1 MMTAIPL
8 PTPESTLAVSVA
20 VSCMLAVSVGIGIYF
35 FRRAKNFDE
44 WMVGHGDIGPI
55 VTGLA
60 LTATWLSGWAIF
72 GNAGLG
78 YTYGWSGSWL
88 IGTANLMGLSL
99 CVVLGYRM
107 RRYAALGA
115 RTVPEV
121 VRIRF
126 DSRLLQALAGLT
138 MMILLIVYSV
148 GQYKAMASVWRLTTG
163 TDWLWSLALTAVLC
177 GVYLALGGYAGTQ
190 FSLALQG
197 GIFMVVGWIFGIASI
212 FWAGGPAKIAE
223 AIATSNFV
231 KPGGAATPVSL
242 AGYTAPISPAFP
254 GYDWIGVTA
263 SLFMFLFMAT
273 GFPHNIVRFLG
284 LRKTTKREYTLL
296 MVIVALNCV
305 TPLMVGAM
313 GFAARAVWGSD
324 LMTLAPV
331 YGDAAA
337 TLVSMALG
345 GPVGGAVFSMAVFA
359 AAVSTLAGMVMIMA
373 TNVARDLIY
382 NLVPKASPRALL
394 LTSRLLIIPFLAI
407 PLWWTYTSPPPILSE
422 FMSGSA
428 VAQAGIFFFVVAVSM
443 YWKRATKVGAIA
455 TIIYGMAVALL
466 HPSVYGKFV
475 PPFNHWGIWALTLIF
490 GCGAIYVGLSLL
502 TKPAPEERLA
512 KLFTKQS

>member
-1 MMTAIPL
+1 
-8 PTPESTLAVSVA
+8 
-20 VSCMLAVSVGIGIYF
+20 
-35 FRRAKNFDE
+35 
-44 WMVGHGDIGPI
+44 
-55 VTGLA
+55 
-60 LTATWLSGWAIF
+60 
-72 GNAGLG
+72 
-78 YTYGWSGSWL
+78 
-88 IGTANLMGLSL
+88 
-99 CVVLGYRM
+99 
-107 RRYAALGA
+107 
-115 RTVPEV
+115 
-121 VRIRF
+121 
-126 DSRLLQALAGLT
+126 
-138 MMILLIVYSV
+138 
-148 GQYKAMASVWRLTTG
+148 
-163 TDWLWSLALTAVLC
+163 
-177 GVYLALGGYAGTQ
+177 
-190 FSLALQG
+190 
-197 GIFMVVGWIFGIASI
+197 MVVGWIFGIASI

-263 SLFMFLFMAT
+263 SLFMFPLH
-273 GFPHNIVRFLG
+273 GNG
-284 LRKTTKREYTLL
+284 LSPTTLSGSWASEKTTKREYTLL
-296 MVIVALNCV
+296 IVIVALNCV

-373 TNVARDLIY
+373 TNVTRDLIY

-428 VAQAGIFFFVVAVSM
+428 VAQGGNILLCSGSLNVLEEGHKGGSHSHHHLRHGSCIAAPISIRQVRPAFQSLGDMGFNTHLRLRCNICGTQPSNKTCPRRSGWQNSSQNRVSRRAKKLGLLPLSSCFFFVFYFFYCFFFYHCFSLFYVLSFLLFHLGQHCFHALI
-443 YWKRATKVGAIA
+443 AIHC
-455 TIIYGMAVALL
+455 
-466 HPSVYGKFV
+466 HPSM
-475 PPFNHWGIWALTLIF
+475 NQNA
-490 GCGAIYVGLSLL
+490 
-502 TKPAPEERLA
+502 
-512 KLFTKQS
+512 